1 MYTNDRYIDS
11 RKVYSLYTGTESPE
25 QKEIIRN
32 IYNSKYDALPNNVQ
46 AQLKEMFPNN
56 TDKNLYGEIIKVFM
70 ITASGAEGIDLK
82 NTRFVHILEPYWHHV
97 RINQVIGRARRIC
110 SHADLPEEY
119 RNVTVYMYM
128 SKFKDGMDLEEFSQ
142 LKTLDNSISTDQL
155 LFNIMERKRGL
166 SVMFL
171 DTLKEASIDCIVNYK
186 DKCVTKPFATLK
198 NNKLSSVD
206 YKTDPIQK
214 FVSVTQTVKLYKKTL
229 DTNGKLVS
237 YAVDTSKTPNILYD
251 YTAYTDSVKA
261 KKLDDKKEI
270 ILVKVVTLVD
280 DKVTIL

>member
-1 MYTNDRYIDS
+1 
-11 RKVYSLYTGTESPE
+11 
-25 QKEIIRN
+25 
-32 IYNSKYDALPNNVQ
+32 
-46 AQLKEMFPNN
+46 
-56 TDKNLYGEIIKVFM
+56 
-70 ITASGAEGIDLK
+70 
-82 NTRFVHILEPYWHHV
+82 
-97 RINQVIGRARRIC
+97 
-110 SHADLPEEY
+110 
-119 RNVTVYMYM
+119 M

-270 ILVKVVTLVD
+270 ILVKVGTLVD